1 MGILFSLLV
10 VAALILGV
18 YLGVEV
24 MGGYFLFG
32 VVIPYIAFAAFLLGV
47 IYRIV
52 IWARS
57 PVPFR
62 IPTTCGQQKSL
73 PWFEQNKIDNP
84 SSKAGV
90 IVRML
95 LEVLFFRSLFRNTK
109 AQLVDENGK
118 KQLAYQWE
126 KWLWLAA
133 LAFHWSFLIVVIRHI
148 RLFAEPVPVLV
159 QLLARVDGMFEFN
172 LQALYLTGVILLV
185 AVTFLFIRRVVIPQ
199 IKYISLPADYFPLLL
214 IMGIA
219 ATGILMRHFIR
230 ADVASVKELMLG
242 IFTFSP
248 VNPGDIGIMFYIHL
262 FLVCVLLIYFPFSK
276 LTHMA
281 GIFMSP
287 TRNMANNNR
296 AERHI
301 NPWNYDVKTHTYEEY
316 EDEFR
321 DRMVPAGL
329 PVDKPLPPENDTPA
343 EKQETVEET
352 AEKKDE

>member
-1 MGILFSLLV
+1 MGILFSLLI
-10 VAALILGV
+10 VAALTLGV

-52 IWARS
+52 VWARS

-73 PWFEQNKIDNP
+73 PWIEQNKIDNP

-90 IVRML
+90 IARMF
-95 LEVLFFRSLFRNTK
+95 LEVVFFRSLFRNTK

-118 KQLAYQWE
+118 KVLAYQWE

-133 LAFHWSFLIVVIRHI
+133 LAFHWSFLIVVIRHV
-148 RLFAEPVPVLV
+148 RLFAEPVPVVV
-159 QLLARVDGMFEFN
+159 QLLSRVDGMFEFN
-172 LQALYLTGVILLV
+172 LQALYLTGVILLA

-199 IKYISLPADYFPLLL
+199 VKYISLPADYFPLLL
-214 IMGIA
+214 IFGIA
-219 ATGILMRHFIR
+219 SSGILMRHFMR

-242 IFTFSP
+242 LVTFNP
-248 VNPGDIGIMFYIHL
+248 ITPGDIGLVFYIHL

-281 GIFMSP
+281 GVFMSP

-296 AERHI
+296 AERHV
-301 NPWNYDVKTHTYEEY
+301 NPWNYDVETHTYEEY

-329 PVDKPLPPENDTPA
+329 PVDKPLEEKPEPKVEKEIA
-343 EKQETVEET
+343 E
-352 AEKKDE
+352 EKKETKDE